1 MNESPPVLPTFA
13 TTQVGSW
20 PRSEPLLAALREK
33 RHGRL
38 SESAFSALA
47 DEEIRRCVTR
57 QLDAGLD
64 MVVDGELRR
73 DNFYSFLTDKVE
85 GTRLMSLAEMLDTVE
100 DKAAFEE
107 MLTTLDA
114 PAYAIRNPTCVGP
127 LRRREPLVADD
138 LRFLRTLT
146 DRPAKV
152 TLPGPYL
159 LTRAMWVTAH
169 TREAYADKAA
179 MAADVVDLLRQEL
192 TELAE
197 LSKAGP
203 VFVQFDEP
211 VLTEVALSAN
221 QNKRTF
227 MCATLATR
235 SDPAAELAYA
245 VELFNRVV
253 DGLPPTLRTGLHVC
267 RGNWSR
273 REDVLITGD
282 YVPLIPAFAA
292 MRATQFVLEYATPRA
307 GELAVAG
314 RALGQSEIGLGCVNP
329 RTATAEDPVDIIARA
344 EEALQWWRPAQ
355 VFLNPDC
362 GFGCFSSRC
371 VNDEETATAKLQ
383 SITRAARTLR
393 DRHG

>member
-1 MNESPPVLPTFA
+1 MTPPPAPWPPFA

-20 PRSEPLLAALREK
+20 PRSEALLAALREK
-33 RHGRL
+33 RHGRMTPA
-38 SESAFSALA
+38 AFNAVA
-47 DEEIRRCVTR
+47 DDEIRRCVQR
-57 QLDAGLD
+57 QLETGLD
-64 MVVDGELRR
+64 IVVDGELRR

-85 GTRLMSLAEMLDTVE
+85 GTRLMSLADMLDTVE

-107 MLTTLDA
+107 MLNTLDA

-146 DRPAKV
+146 HRPAKV

-169 TREAYADKAA
+169 SREAYADKSA
-179 MAADVVDLLRQEL
+179 MAADVVSMLRDEL
-192 TELAE
+192 KDLAE
-197 LSKAGP
+197 MGAA
-203 VFVQFDEP
+203 FVQFDEP
-211 VLTEVALSAN
+211 VLTEVALSTN
-221 QNKRTF
+221 LNKRTF

-235 SDPAAELAYA
+235 SDPASELAYA

-253 DGLPPTLRTGLHVC
+253 DGFSTSLRIGLHVC

-282 YVPLIPAFAA
+282 YVPLLPAFSA
-292 MRATQFVLEYATPRA
+292 MHATQFVLEYATPRA

-314 RALGQSEIGLGCVNP
+314 RDLAHAEIGLGCVNP
-329 RTATAEDPVDIIARA
+329 RTTAPETPGEIVTRA
-344 EEALQWWRPAQ
+344 EQALAWWRPDQ

-371 VNDEETATAKLQ
+371 VNDEETATAKLAA
-383 SITRAARTLR
+383 ITAAARILR

>member
-1 MNESPPVLPTFA
+1 MTAPTAPLPPFA

-20 PRSEPLLAALREK
+20 PRSEALLAALREK
-33 RHGRL
+33 RHGRI
-38 SESAFSALA
+38 SATAFNALA
-47 DEEIRRCVTR
+47 DEEIRRCVQH
-57 QLDAGLD
+57 QLDTGLD
-64 MVVDGELRR
+64 LIVDGELRR

-85 GTRLMSLAEMLDTVE
+85 GTRLMSLADMLDTVE

-107 MLTTLDA
+107 MLNTLDA
-114 PAYAIRNPTCVGP
+114 PAYAIRNPTCVGR

-146 DRPAKV
+146 DRPVKV

-169 TREAYADKAA
+169 TREAYPDKTA
-179 MAADVVDLLRQEL
+179 MAADVVALLRD
-192 TELAE
+192 ELADLAAE
-197 LSKAGP
+197 GAD
-203 VFVQFDEP
+203 FVQFDEP

-221 QNKRTF
+221 LNKRTF

-235 SDPAAELAYA
+235 SDPSSELAYA
-245 VELFNRVV
+245 VELFNQVV
-253 DGLPPTLRTGLHVC
+253 GDLASPIRTGLHVC

-282 YVPLIPAFAA
+282 YVPMMPSFAA

-314 RALGQSEIGLGCVNP
+314 RALGHAEIGLGCVNP
-329 RTATAEDPVDIIARA
+329 RTDTAEAPADIVARA
-344 EEALQWWRPAQ
+344 EEALQWWKPSQ

-371 VNDEETATAKLQ
+371 VNDEATAAAKLR
-383 SITRAARTLR
+383 SLTAAARTLR
-393 DRHG
+393 ERHA